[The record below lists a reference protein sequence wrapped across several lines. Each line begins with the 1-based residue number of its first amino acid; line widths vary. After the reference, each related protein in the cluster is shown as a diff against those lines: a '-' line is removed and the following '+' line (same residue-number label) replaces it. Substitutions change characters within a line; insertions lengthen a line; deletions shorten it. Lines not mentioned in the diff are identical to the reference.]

1 MDGVSHSD
9 AWAEVVQEC
18 RASTGALQWAQTS
31 KFQELQED
39 SQAGG
44 NEQTRTAAKLRAGIN
59 GRAVSANHI
68 VLFRPFYIDLGF
80 YSE

>member
-1 MDGVSHSD
+1 MSHSD
-9 AWAEVVQEC
+9 AWAEVFQEC
-18 RASTGALQWAQTS
+18 RASTGALQWVQTS
-31 KFQELQED
+31 KFQELQEA

-44 NEQTRTAAKLRAGIN
+44 NKQIRTAAKLRAGIN
-59 GRAVSANHI
+59 GRAVCAKHT